1 MMIASFVLLT
11 TNSSPA
17 WNISNRTTLGST
29 TKVIQRVKFLS
40 QNSDTG
46 VTITVAF
53 DDTPGLEDTT
63 FEDWKA
69 NAALMSRYK
78 EQYFRSGTYPNII
91 LLVAAWDSITPDA
104 HNDPHHFTSAVGTTM
119 HNLFSSGLVDERR
132 PNVVIVVTKSMS
144 FWDQFD
150 GFDTTEEKDTQ
161 RKIAASIR
169 RAVITD
175 LQRKAFPGL
184 PQWPIVFIENG
195 GGLNLFEAICTVIE
209 NPGPNKSVDFAGSQA
224 LGVLSGANFTSHA
237 TTEILVQGPSEPV
250 MAGRGNDFIAAS
262 FTSSAGKNPR
272 TGGLLF
278 GGHL

>member
-132 PNVVIVVTKSMS
+132 PNVVIV
-144 FWDQFD
+144 FD

-209 NPGPNKSVDFAGSQA
+209 NPGPNKS
-224 LGVLSGANFTSHA
+224 ANFTSHA

-278 GGHL
+278 G